1 MKVNG
6 RIGIASILMFIL
18 VSLAATVS
26 AIDLEV
32 TKTEINGVEVF
43 PDDFVHLDLQRGDN
57 IEVEIEFVSL
67 DDLEDVEIRTI
78 ILSSEEDIEEVLPLF
93 DTREDT
99 EYKKTIALEL
109 PREVEEDEYR
119 LMVIIS
125 DKDDEELS
133 ETYNIFVN
141 SERHNLAIEDVVLQ
155 PFGRVVAG
163 EYLLSKVRIE
173 NFGQDTENDVRVV
186 ISIPELGVQAVSY
199 IDEIDFDDQEETE
212 EMLLRIP
219 QCADAKQYRLNVVVE
234 YNEGRDHVTQEQSI
248 FVDANQNCENNSGS
262 DSPAVVVIRAN
273 DNEASGAAAL
283 DTEENQPSS
292 TRKALEVVLGVLV
305 VLLLLIALLIG
316 FMKLRRDE

>member
-1 MKVNG
+1 M
-6 RIGIASILMFIL
+6 
-18 VSLAATVS
+18 
-26 AIDLEV
+26 
-32 TKTEINGVEVF
+32 
-43 PDDFVHLDLQRGDN
+43 
-57 IEVEIEFVSL
+57 
-67 DDLEDVEIRTI
+67 
-78 ILSSEEDIEEVLPLF
+78 
-93 DTREDT
+93 
-99 EYKKTIALEL
+99 
-109 PREVEEDEYR
+109 
-119 LMVIIS
+119 
-125 DKDDEELS
+125 
-133 ETYNIFVN
+133 
-141 SERHNLAIEDVVLQ
+141 
-155 PFGRVVAG
+155 
-163 EYLLSKVRIE
+163 
-173 NFGQDTENDVRVV
+173 RVV